1 MRVVSNT
8 SPINNLASVN
18 QLSLLQQLYKTIII
32 PEAVY
37 RELTTVPV
45 AGTQEVQTLS
55 WLKKQN
61 IIDTELLETLNLEL
75 DRGEAE
81 AITLAIEIKADLLL
95 IDERLGR
102 IVASRLGIEF
112 TGVLGIL
119 LEAKSKGLI
128 TTVKPLLDQLRI
140 SGFWMRE
147 KLYHQVLNL
156 ANE

>member
-1 MRVVSNT
+1 MILVSNT

-18 QLSLLQQLYKTIII
+18 QLSLLQQLYESIII

-37 RELTTVPV
+37 RELTTVTV
-45 AGTQEVQTLS
+45 AGSQEVQTLS
-55 WLKKQN
+55 WFKKQN
-61 IIDTELLETLNLEL
+61 ITNTELVEKLNLEL

-81 AITLAIEIKADLLL
+81 AITLALEINAELLL

-128 TTVKPLLDQLRI
+128 TQVKPLLDQLRI

-147 KLYHQVLNL
+147 QLYNQVLNL

>member
-1 MRVVSNT
+1 MIVVSNT

-18 QLSLLQQLYKTIII
+18 QLGLLQQLYENIII

-37 RELTTVPV
+37 QELTTVPV
-45 AGTQEVQTLS
+45 SGSQEVQTLS
-55 WLKKQN
+55 WFKKQN
-61 IIDTELLETLNLEL
+61 ITNTKLVKNLNLEL

-81 AITLAIEIKADLLL
+81 AITLALEINAELLL

-112 TGVLGIL
+112 TGVLGVL

-128 TTVKPLLDQLRI
+128 AQVKPLLDQLRI

-147 KLYHQVLNL
+147 QLYNQVLNL